1 MSDAAG
7 KQHVSIVVAGHVDA
21 GKSSLTGRL
30 LYDLGGIDEREMVKL
45 RKIAEENGKP
55 SFAFAYYMDNQ
66 KAERER
72 GITIACNTKE
82 FYTDRYHYTI
92 IDAPGHRDF
101 IKNMITGS
109 SQADV
114 ALLLCPADG
123 GSFIASIAKGDHKTG
138 EVPGQTRNH
147 ARLLNLLG
155 VKQLII
161 GVNKMDS
168 DNSEGVP
175 YTESRYIEVSTE
187 VRRILLQEGWRK
199 DQIEK
204 EIPILPLAGFLGEN
218 LLKPSDKMTWWKGV
232 DILVAATKETVKVVC
247 LLDALNNMVNLP
259 VRNLNA
265 PLRAPVSN
273 CLNIKGVGDV
283 LTMRIEQGQVTKGDE
298 VVFLP
303 THTSSNPC
311 TGKVFSIEMHHKEHP
326 NAGPGDNVGINMKGL
341 VKGNMPKSGDIM
353 IKKADTTLKTAETFN
368 SASMVL
374 DHPGQIKAGYTPI
387 GYCRTSRCSLRLKS
401 IVWKMGK
408 KSTGGAKVEA
418 PEFIEQGDM
427 CEVIWEPTRPFVVEA
442 FDNCEGL
449 SRIAILEGANVAMI
463 AKVTKVTFVEETG
476 KKK

>member
-1 MSDAAG
+1 MSDANG

-82 FYTDRYHYTI
+82 FYTERYHYTI

-155 VKQLII
+155 VKQLIV

-168 DNSEGVP
+168 GNSEGVP
-175 YTESRYIEVSTE
+175 YTESRYKEIATE

-199 DQIEK
+199 DQVES
-204 EIPILPLAGFLGEN
+204 EIPILPLAGFEGEN
-218 LLKPSDKMTWWKGV
+218 LLTPSTKMPWWTGV
-232 DILVAATKETVKVVC
+232 DIKVAATGETVKVVC
-247 LLDALNNMVNLP
+247 LLDALNKMVNLP
-259 VRNLNA
+259 VRNLTA

-303 THTSSNPC
+303 THTASNKC
-311 TGKVFSIEMHHKEHP
+311 EGKVFSIEMHHKEHN

-341 VKGNMPKSGDIM
+341 TKANMPSGGDIM
-353 IKKADTTLKTAETFN
+353 IKKGDNTIGTCKNFT
-368 SASMVL
+368 SQSMVL
-374 DHPGQIKAGYTPI
+374 DHPGQIKVGYTPI
-387 GYCRTSRCSLRLKS
+387 GYCRTARCSLRLS
-401 IVWKMGK
+401 AINWKAGK
-408 KSTGGAKVEA
+408 KSTGGQKVES

-427 CEVIWEPTRPFVVEA
+427 CEVQFTPTRPFVVES
-442 FDNCEGL
+442 FDKCEGL

-463 AKVTKVTFVEETG
+463 AKVTKVEFVVEEA